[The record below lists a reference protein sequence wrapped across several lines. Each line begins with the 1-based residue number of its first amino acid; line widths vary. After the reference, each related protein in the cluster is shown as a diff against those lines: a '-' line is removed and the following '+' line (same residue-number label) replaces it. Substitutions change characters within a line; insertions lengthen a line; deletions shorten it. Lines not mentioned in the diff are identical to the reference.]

1 MQEDKKIVATY
12 LYEYMMINSLATYKH
27 LYDNIFSP
35 SNINYERVKCMA
47 GPQICLDVSLRSPYS
62 QNAYLAP

>member
-12 LYEYMMINSLATYKH
+12 LYEYMMFNSLATYKH
-27 LYDNIFSP
+27 LYDNISPP

-47 GPQICLDVSLRSPYS
+47 GPQICLAVSLRSPYS
-62 QNAYLAP
+62 HNAYLAP